1 MGAELMTWYRGHG
14 ASVGIAVRIKCKDG
28 FLPDTAL
35 TAVGFITYL
44 YSSLSYTVAV
54 GHLTQIVLDI

>member
-14 ASVGIAVRIKCKDG
+14 ASVGIAVRIKCKDV
-28 FLPDTAL
+28 FLPDTAI

-44 YSSLSYTVAV
+44 
-54 GHLTQIVLDI
+54 